1 MKPIEKA
8 LRNLTFLFIGS
19 FAVYML
25 MTTQFVTVRQWA
37 LTERDDNPRRVEIEK
52 RVQRGSI
59 FDRRGTLLASSAS
72 AIPRG
77 YQIRTYLEPATYSL
91 LGYASHQYGVNRIE
105 ARFDSLLMNIA
116 ERQPLAQTNLLN
128 LREGIHIQL
137 TLDASWQSTLYD
149 LMEGR
154 VGAGIVQSTQNGDV
168 LAWLSLP
175 SIDPNTLDQNWEA
188 LTNTEN
194 DPFFDRVAEGNYQP
208 GGMIQL
214 PLMISALVEQVNL
227 TTAYEEA
234 DQPIQVDTLQLGC
247 LVPPPSNTLTLL
259 ESFYWGCPAP
269 FISALSSSYPQPLIS
284 ELELLQL
291 HERVQPFAP
300 ENAPTPIPRR
310 LVELSPQR
318 ILHTL
323 SGQGT
328 LTTSPLHMNRL
339 MSAIVENGNAYD
351 PAFLL
356 ATSHDGELW
365 QPFSPLQTS
374 KAFLSG
380 ENAVFMRTQLN
391 QSLQKGALQSLNW
404 ELETEVGGMVGIGYS
419 GNASYVW
426 FSGYAVMTDG
436 EQIAL
441 TLVIEDETN
450 PLVVAQI
457 AHDFLTRIHATP

>member
-19 FAVYML
+19 FTLYML
-25 MTTQFVTVRQWA
+25 MTTQFVTLRRLE
-37 LTERDDNPRRVEIEK
+37 LTEREDNPRRVEIEK

-59 FDRRGTLLASSAS
+59 FDRHGTLLAFSSS
-72 AIPRG
+72 DTPRG
-77 YQIRTYLEPATYSL
+77 YQRRTYLEPATYSL
-91 LGYASHQYGVNRIE
+91 LGYASYQYGVNRIE
-105 ARFDSLLMNIA
+105 ARYDSLLMNET
-116 ERQPLAQTNLLN
+116 ERQSLAQTSLLN
-128 LREGIHIQL
+128 LREGIHVQL
-137 TLDASWQSTLYD
+137 TLDATWQSTLYE
-149 LMEGR
+149 LMQGH
-154 VGAGIVQSTQNGDV
+154 VGAGIVQSTRNGNV

-188 LTNTEN
+188 LTATEN

-208 GGMIQL
+208 GGMLRL

-227 TTAYEEA
+227 TTVYEGA
-234 DQPIQVDTLQLGC
+234 DQPIQVDTLELGC
-247 LVPPPSNTLTLL
+247 LASPPTSTLTLL

-269 FISALSSSYPQPLIS
+269 FITALSASYPQPLIN

-300 ENAPTPIPRR
+300 DYAPTPIPRR

-318 ILHTL
+318 LLHTL

-339 MSAIVENGNAYD
+339 MSAIVQNGNAYD

-356 ATSHDGELW
+356 ATSADMETW
-365 QPFSPLQTS
+365 QPFSSLQPS
-374 KAFLSG
+374 RAFLSG
-380 ENAVFMRTQLN
+380 ENAVFMRTQLS

-404 ELETEVGGMVGIGYS
+404 ELGAEVGGMSGIGYS
-419 GNASYVW
+419 GNANYVW
-426 FSGYAVMTDG
+426 FSGYAVGTDS
-436 EQIAL
+436 EPIAL
-441 TLVIEDETN
+441 TLVIEDETD

-457 AHDFLTRIHATP
+457 ARDFLASIHTSP